1 MGLRDMMELLN
12 RIKQSPFLLSL
23 GFIVFT
29 AGVVYSFFSSVS
41 SDLPDESIQK
51 TTLNAVEEVEVSP
64 AKMLMAE
71 VKPHVLKKKKKTSIQ
86 EVTLPDEQNFY
97 QKFDIAQNELVSNLK
112 SLEKEHQEVLNS
124 YRKNKIYINSKLRF
138 EPRLLIVL
146 SFYLDKEIT
155 EITNR
160 DIKEL
165 DLKSSDWYLLKT
177 FSESKDFEI
186 LLQRKSL
193 NPHHVRIDELK
204 GKYQP
209 RHS

>member
-23 GFIVFT
+23 GFVVFT
-29 AGVVYSFFSSVS
+29 AGVVYSFLNSVS
-41 SDLPDESIQK
+41 SELPDESIQK

-71 VKPHVLKKKKKTSIQ
+71 VKPHVFKKKKISIQ
-86 EVTLPDEQNFY
+86 EVILPDEQNFY

-124 YRKNKIYINSKLRF
+124 YRKNKIYISSKLRF

-193 NPHHVRIDELK
+193 NPHHVQIEELR